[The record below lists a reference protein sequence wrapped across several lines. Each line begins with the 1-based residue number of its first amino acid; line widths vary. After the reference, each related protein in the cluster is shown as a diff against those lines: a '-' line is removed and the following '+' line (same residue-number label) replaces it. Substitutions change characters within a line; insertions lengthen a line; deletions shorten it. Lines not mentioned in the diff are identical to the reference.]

1 MKHIVSSHYRNHR
14 ICHWVLKVCVV
25 QRVAHFHALARVVA
39 STDDALNPRVFGAED
54 MKVEVEQFI
63 ARGEAKLVALEGE
76 RRQGRP
82 MGREEERVRMRREEE
97 EREFETGFWVPDLRD
112 AENLRRLREWKGD
125 WVGLNVVRFVRMRRD
140 GEIMAS
146 SWPPR

>member
-1 MKHIVSSHYRNHR
+1 M
-14 ICHWVLKVCVV
+14 

-39 STDDALNPRVFGAED
+39 SADDELNPRVFGAKD
-54 MKVEVEQFI
+54 MRVEVEQFI
-63 ARGEAKLVALEGE
+63 ARGEAKLVVLEGE

-82 MGREEERVRMRREEE
+82 MGKEEERVRRRREEE

-112 AENLRRLREWKGD
+112 EENLRRLREWNGD
-125 WVGLNVVRFVRMRRD
+125 WVGLNVVRFVRVRKD
-140 GEIMAS
+140 SEIVVA